1 MALLWLRFALACY
14 FIGLIY
20 AFFALSRTSDLFSR
34 IALHAASLGMV
45 FHFVSLVE
53 LFLSG
58 HVVWASVHNGESL
71 LAFFSMTFFMIIY
84 AIYQTTSPGVVVF
97 PIVFFLTFV
106 AAVDQQPVLLTSFV
120 QHKGWLIAHII
131 LIFTGYAA
139 LVLSFGASLLYL
151 LQERRLKAKKPSS
164 LISFLP
170 ALEVIDQIGYRS
182 LLLGFPF
189 MTLGLITGSVVA
201 MSSLRA
207 HRLCRSKDSV
217 VDPDVGC
224 LHDHGLHPLEFR
236 MAWPPCRGLGDVCVR
251 GRYRGLGRQLFLDH
265 PQVCRLM
272 RYQLIGVNHKS
283 APLEVRERLAIP
295 ESRLPDR
302 LPRSHRASRNRR
314 GHDHF
319 HLQPRGSGYPHHQR
333 LGRSARISARSLSPD
348 SGRTR
353 RAFVRVP
360 RERRGAAPLPR
371 SFQPGFDGG
380 RRSSDSR
387 PGKRGLRHRPRRG
400 LGARATRSA
409 LHPRLCG
416 RQARAH

>member
-1 MALLWLRFALACY
+1 MALLWLRFALGCY

-20 AFFALSRTSDLFSR
+20 AFVALTRTSDLFSR

-71 LAFFSMTFFMIIY
+71 LAFLSMSFFMLIY

-106 AAVDQQPVLLTSFV
+106 AAADEQPVLLTSFV
-120 QHKGWLIAHII
+120 HLKGWLIAHII

-189 MTLGLITGSVVA
+189 MTLGLLTGSVVA
-201 MSSLRA
+201 ISAYGRMNFL
-207 HRLCRSKDSV
+207 
-217 VDPDVGC
+217 DPKILLSILMWAVYMLMVFTRWNSG
-224 LHDHGLHPLEFR
+224 
-236 MAWPPCRGLGDVCVR
+236 WR
-251 GRYRGLGRQLFLDH
+251 GRRAA
-265 PQVCRLM
+265 V
-272 RYQLIGVNHKS
+272 
-283 APLEVRERLAIP
+283 LAT
-295 ESRLPDR
+295 
-302 LPRSHRASRNRR
+302 
-314 GHDHF
+314 F
-319 HLQPRGSGYPHHQR
+319 
-333 LGRSARISARSLSPD
+333 
-348 SGRTR
+348 
-353 RAFVRVP
+353 AFV
-360 RERRGAAPLPR
+360 AAIVAWAANYF
-371 SFQPGFDGG
+371 STI
-380 RRSSDSR
+380 
-387 PGKRGLRHRPRRG
+387 HRF
-400 LGARATRSA
+400 AAS
-409 LHPRLCG
+409 
-416 RQARAH
+416 